1 MELDYAA
8 ADEALPTDASSA
20 GGLIEGTNSPSATSP
35 APPPAHDDLCYVAS
49 AAAVTTS
56 AQQHKQQPRHDSC
69 PLRLHAPRP
78 RLGHTITPFNL
89 PMPTAAPQTLPQ
101 AEISPLRQHQQPPPH
116 SATFRSSSHTAG
128 NAGGTRNK
136 DDSLWMRSLV
146 RPVMVGGCCASA
158 AAAATQAAN
167 PDEPLHRIVEKVT
180 KAPKDAFLG
189 FTAAE
194 AAASLRQTP
203 LPLLQQAVSAAAAA
217 AAATSG
223 SGAQRVAGTTLEKD
237 WLEAYLARLASAGS
251 RNWLWWRL
259 PFASTPCSVDSTGA
273 AAAADTPEHRI
284 HHAAAPVSAERQC
297 AAVAVFGGRKADG
310 TLANDELYLLEVTQL
325 LSLHVPVCILGEL
338 LFLALSTAAAEA
350 RAEATIGSGECKA
363 TEAPAAAITVPLD
376 AQEGDVGEP
385 GCKENSS
392 CVSSSTITPP
402 LLRWRMPPCVGKR
415 PSPRMGHSLVYAD
428 PHLILHGG
436 KDERGQLLSDV
447 WVLDIFDWKCGSQSA
462 APEGNTA
469 AMVAKGTTN
478 TAAAVQRKP
487 AVALCW
493 VALDFSACSPLRPP
507 GRFLHSCSVFVKT
520 TNDGSCCI
528 VIAGGWTSVVLPR
541 ARHYALQRDAEGHWR
556 HSLLPVRVAN
566 AADQRFM
573 HASVCAGSTLLLSG
587 GLRVRSSMPPLA
599 VSSPIVSHDAL
610 THRSACFPHVPMPA
624 LVGHQAWQVGGRIF
638 CFGGLKVNDD
648 CGPLNPV
655 SACDVVSFDAC
666 KLLPTSSAEHLMADR
681 HRMHLQ
687 LQRRAAALNKRPL
700 PDGTSEEDAESDH
713 SNCWNTDG
721 SSSGSS
727 KSNSNSPKMCA
738 STSQTTSAGGCLSEA
753 GTAAG
758 PAAAAAASDP
768 PAARSLDTSYVRR
781 PEGGEVF
788 TSWGSSKKPC
798 SKPWSY
804 ADGRLLSDASHTS
817 IATAPAPAQTDVVA
831 TRALQE
837 VQSAVVTPRR
847 NRRLAALQAIESFK
861 LLPAAPV
868 ASVAGPVAAGRS
880 GAFHPAAAGPA
891 AEATGAPHGGS
902 YPA

>member
-167 PDEPLHRIVEKVT
+167 PDEPLHRIVE
-180 KAPKDAFLG
+180 
-189 FTAAE
+189 
-194 AAASLRQTP
+194 
-203 LPLLQQAVSAAAAA
+203 
-217 AAATSG
+217 
-223 SGAQRVAGTTLEKD
+223 
-237 WLEAYLARLASAGS
+237 
-251 RNWLWWRL
+251 N
-259 PFASTPCSVDSTGA
+259 
-273 AAAADTPEHRI
+273 TPEHRI

-310 TLANDELYLLEVTQL
+310 TLANDEKIQGGRLLALHCRFLCVPLPLLAQLYLLEVTQL

-587 GLRVRSSMPPLA
+587 GLRVRSSMPPYAETDLLSFSSWHLGCFLLRSLIISSSRNFFSGVAFAAPSIPGLFCCLPLLPYGVFCLA

-666 KLLPTSSAEHLMADR
+666 SIRFLRAVVVRPCSRPVAAAASSA
-681 HRMHLQ
+681 
-687 LQRRAAALNKRPL
+687 ALS
-700 PDGTSEEDAESDH
+700 DG
-713 SNCWNTDG
+713 
-721 SSSGSS
+721 
-727 KSNSNSPKMCA
+727 
-738 STSQTTSAGGCLSEA
+738 GG
-753 GTAAG
+753 G
-758 PAAAAAASDP
+758 AAAAAVTP
-768 PAARSLDTSYVRR
+768 EEARSSPLQ
-781 PEGGEVF
+781 G
-788 TSWGSSKKPC
+788 
-798 SKPWSY
+798 Y